1 MRKATPRSRQH
12 APGWLAR
19 RGGAGSPAV
28 RRLQGGKGPQR
39 AAVHGAAPSRAEPSP
54 KFAERVSGPG
64 ISVHLGGVLAA
75 ADDESSLPFALLL
88 HSITRTIHWKELEFD
103 GGFALAIFHDGVLT
117 TLQSYEN
124 SRVEVFTSMSIL
136 PRALAN
142 SSTSECSLQINRGLS
157 HGLVV

>member
-1 MRKATPRSRQH
+1 M
-12 APGWLAR
+12 
-19 RGGAGSPAV
+19 
-28 RRLQGGKGPQR
+28 
-39 AAVHGAAPSRAEPSP
+39 
-54 KFAERVSGPG
+54 SGPG

-142 SSTSECSLQINRGLS
+142 SSTSALCRSTGVSPMGWLFNGPDSLALAAWPEHNCSSMR
-157 HGLVV
+157 